1 MEQTVSQT
9 DRVLRPRLVLAGTH
23 SGAGKTTLTL
33 GVMAALH
40 RRGLRVQGYKVGPD
54 YIDPGY
60 HQGATGRQSRNLDSW
75 MMSKQT
81 LLEVFLRSSAE
92 ADISIIEGVMGY
104 FDGKDP
110 LSDTGSTAE
119 VSQVLQAPVVLV
131 VDAGGMARSAAAVVR
146 GFQSLEAQPRIAG
159 VIVNRVGS
167 EGHFRLIQAAVEQ
180 ECNIPVLGYLQTD
193 PDLKLPERHLGLIPA
208 VERGELSF
216 LFDRVAAAVE
226 QTVNLDGILQLAQ
239 QAVTLRQGK
248 PQLFLDSA
256 SPPQVTIAVAKDVAF
271 NFYYPEN
278 LELLEHAGARLVF
291 FSPLAGET
299 VPAQADGLYLGGGF
313 PEEFAAQ
320 LSGNSQVL
328 ASVRECIQRGMPTFA
343 ECGGYMFLTRSIT
356 NHQGDTYPMVGVIPA
371 HVVMESRLMALG
383 YREVVAVHDTPLLR
397 TGEVARGH
405 EFHYSRLEV
414 AEGVATSQ
422 YPPAYRMKSLR
433 QDKLDG
439 YGRDNLVAGY
449 AHLHFA
455 SHPEMARRFVAAC
468 QAFQQGHHEEPLSGN
483 IKWDNFNGE
492 DMGK

>member
-1 MEQTVSQT
+1 MKQAASQT
-9 DRVLRPRLVLAGTH
+9 DRVQRPRLVLAGTH

-54 YIDPGY
+54 YIDPSY

-75 MMSKQT
+75 MMCKQT
-81 LLEVFLRSSAE
+81 MLDIFLRSSAE

-104 FDGKDP
+104 FDGLDP
-110 LSDTGSTAE
+110 LRDTGSTAE
-119 VSQVLQAPVVLV
+119 VSQALQAPVVLV

-167 EGHFRLIQAAVEQ
+167 VGHFRLLQAAVEQ
-180 ECNIPVLGYLQTD
+180 VCHIPVLGYLQTD

-208 VERGELSF
+208 LERGELSS
-216 LFDRVAAAVE
+216 LFDRVVAAVE
-226 QTVNLDGILQLAQ
+226 QTVDLDKLLQLAQ
-239 QAVTLRQGK
+239 GAVTLRLEK
-248 PQLFLDSA
+248 SQLFLGPV
-256 SPPQVTIAVAKDVAF
+256 SPPQVSLAVAKDVAF

-291 FSPLAGET
+291 FSPLAGEV
-299 VPAQADGLYLGGGF
+299 VPAEADGLYLGGGF

-343 ECGGYMFLTRSIT
+343 ECGGYMFLTQSIT

-383 YREVVAVHDTPLLR
+383 YREVVAVHDTPLLQM
-397 TGEVARGH
+397 GEVARGH
-405 EFHYSRLEV
+405 EFHYSRLV
-414 AEGVATSQ
+414 MAEGVTVSQ
-422 YPPAYRMKSLR
+422 YPPAYQMKSLR

-439 YGRDNLVAGY
+439 YGKDNLVAGY

-468 QAFQQGHHEEPLSGN
+468 QVFQRGRQVKHRSGEG
-483 IKWDNFNGE
+483 IEK
-492 DMGK
+492 